1 MLKANSQINWVPAHL
16 KEGRFGKWLEGA
28 RDWAISRNRYW
39 GNPIPIWKCDKCG
52 KTHCM
57 GSRAELEE
65 KSGVKVVDLHKHF
78 VDDITYKCE
87 CGGTMKRIPE
97 VLDCWFESGSMPY
110 AQVHYPFENK
120 ERFEQHFPAD
130 FICEGLDQTR
140 GWFYTL
146 VILGAALF
154 DKPAF
159 KNVVVNGLVLAED
172 GRKMSKS
179 LRNYTDPVEVIDKF
193 GADALR
199 FFLVNSAVVRAEDL
213 RYSDKGVKEV
223 LKTLILPL
231 WNAYSF
237 FVTYANID
245 KVQVTKAPENPKN
258 PLDRWILSV
267 SESMIKNVTESLDAY
282 NIQKANGLL
291 LEFLDALNNWY
302 VRRSRRRFW
311 KSESDLDKEQAYQTL
326 YAVLMKFIKAAC
338 PVIPFITDEI
348 YRNLRTPD
356 MPESVHLCDFPVADE
371 SLIDLELEKKME
383 VTRKAVSLGRALRS
397 SHEIKTRQ
405 PLKSAYLVTKDQ
417 QEKVILQEMESIIGE
432 ELNVKEISIRENEEE
447 LVEYSCKANF
457 RELGK
462 ELGKDM
468 KAGAEIISKFGGE
481 EIRSL
486 LDGATLSIDINGKS
500 YDITKDEIVVTRTE
514 KGNLKVMNEGSL
526 TIGLDTTITQELKY
540 EGIIRDLIRNI
551 QNMRK
556 EAGFQVTDRIK
567 VKLDGNDEIK
577 AAVEAFGEYLLSETL
592 TEKLDWEKTDSM
604 TECECGDY
612 TCMVAVA
619 RN

>member
-1 MLKANSQINWVPAHL
+1 
-16 KEGRFGKWLEGA
+16 
-28 RDWAISRNRYW
+28 
-39 GNPIPIWKCDKCG
+39 
-52 KTHCM
+52 
-57 GSRAELEE
+57 
-65 KSGVKVVDLHKHF
+65 
-78 VDDITYKCE
+78 
-87 CGGTMKRIPE
+87 
-97 VLDCWFESGSMPY
+97 
-110 AQVHYPFENK
+110 
-120 ERFEQHFPAD
+120 
-130 FICEGLDQTR
+130 
-140 GWFYTL
+140 
-146 VILGAALF
+146 
-154 DKPAF
+154 
-159 KNVVVNGLVLAED
+159 
-172 GRKMSKS
+172 
-179 LRNYTDPVEVIDKF
+179 
-193 GADALR
+193 
-199 FFLVNSAVVRAEDL
+199 
-213 RYSDKGVKEV
+213 
-223 LKTLILPL
+223 
-231 WNAYSF
+231 
-237 FVTYANID
+237 
-245 KVQVTKAPENPKN
+245 
-258 PLDRWILSV
+258 
-267 SESMIKNVTESLDAY
+267 
-282 NIQKANGLL
+282 
-291 LEFLDALNNWY
+291 
-302 VRRSRRRFW
+302 
-311 KSESDLDKEQAYQTL
+311 
-326 YAVLMKFIKAAC
+326 
-338 PVIPFITDEI
+338 
-348 YRNLRTPD
+348 
-356 MPESVHLCDFPVADE
+356 
-371 SLIDLELEKKME
+371 ME

-468 KAGAEIISKFGGE
+468 KAGAEIISRFGGE